1 MRRSLLHSRRLRCF
15 FEADSRTPFRHSPLR
30 EETAFREKP
39 HFPAREALLPC
50 FFCHPAEIPRLRSG
64 RLPCLRPIAVPPQ
77 RNPLHTESHA
87 SDTMFSQAD
96 RLSSRNTAASGSKN
110 RASKPCR
117 RKPVRENL
125 QERSVPYPSLPCSS
139 PFSAMP
145 HGFRPT
151 SSGIGTKEKPREI
164 PKSSIL
170 RLPDESSSASAAPK
184 PSPPRRSI
192 RRAPE
197 RKRQKRIQRGISLRK
212 NRETD
217 RSSIP
222 QPPDECLQFRAAA
235 KPNPPTAGVPMRTE
249 QETVGQGPPLR
260 NTVKPLR
267 SSGRTTKRFRL
278 RVAQTEFFPL
288 PGPADR
294 APSRSRREALRN
306 TESRPDSPAARQTV
320 SGSGLRKQ
328 SFFPCPDRPIELRAG
343 AAERPCE
350 TPKADP
356 IPQPQDEPFPAP
368 GYANRAFPLKEH
380 FPMKF
385 EPEAAGEFPDKTGTG
400 RQRPSGSNRLPP
412 NMPLFQK
419 RGRRERTLAL
429 AAHALSVERPATA
442 PGIGPSLSE
451 AGPFVPELGTRHGQR
466 FTGLGRP
473 SLPRPTGRT
482 HGTGRKRGRIICSRT
497 PGVGWR

>member
-1 MRRSLLHSRRLRCF
+1 MRRSLLLSRRLRCF

-30 EETAFREKP
+30 EETAFREKS

-50 FFCHPAEIPRLRSG
+50 FFCHPAGIPRLRFG
-64 RLPCLRPIAVPPQ
+64 RLLCLRPIAAPPQ

-96 RLSSRNTAASGSKN
+96 RFSSRDTAASGSKN

-125 QERSVPYPSLPCSS
+125 QERSVPYPSLPSSS

-151 SSGIGTKEKPREI
+151 SSGTGTKEKPREI
-164 PKSSIL
+164 PKSPIP

-222 QPPDECLQFRAAA
+222 QPPDECLRFRTAA

-249 QETVGQGPPLR
+249 QETIGQGPPYEI
-260 NTVKPLR
+260 PL
-267 SSGRTTKRFRL
+267 
-278 RVAQTEFFPL
+278 
-288 PGPADR
+288 
-294 APSRSRREALRN
+294 SRSD
-306 TESRPDSPAARQTV
+306 PPAARQTV
-320 SGSGLRKQ
+320 SGFGLRKPSLSLARTGRSSSEPKPQ
-328 SFFPCPDRPIELRAG
+328 
-343 AAERPCE
+343 ERPCE

-356 IPQPQDEPFPAP
+356 TPRPHDETFPAP
-368 GYANRAFPLKEH
+368 GCANRVFPLKEH

-385 EPEAAGEFPDKTGTG
+385 EPEAAGEFPDKTGNG
-400 RQRPSGSNRLPP
+400 WHRPIGSNRLPP
-412 NMPLFQK
+412 NTPLLSEK
-419 RGRRERTLAL
+419 RVRRKSTTAL

-451 AGPFVPELGTRHGQR
+451 SGPFVPELGTRHGQR
-466 FTGLGRP
+466 FIALGRP
-473 SLPRPTGRT
+473 SLPRPAGRT
-482 HGTGRKRGRIICSRT
+482 HGAGRKGGRIICSRT

>member
-50 FFCHPAEIPRLRSG
+50 FFCHPAGIPRLRSG
-64 RLPCLRPIAVPPQ
+64 RLPCLRPIAAPPQ
-77 RNPLHTESHA
+77 RNPLHTESRV

-96 RLSSRNTAASGSKN
+96 RFSSGNTAASGSKN
-110 RASKPCR
+110 RASEPCR
-117 RKPVRENL
+117 RKPARENL

-184 PSPPRRSI
+184 PSPLRRSI

-222 QPPDECLQFRAAA
+222 QPPDECLRFRAAA

-278 RVAQTEFFPL
+278 RVAQTEPFL
-288 PGPADR
+288 
-294 APSRSRREALRN
+294 
-306 TESRPDSPAARQTV
+306 
-320 SGSGLRKQ
+320 
-328 SFFPCPDRPIELRAG
+328 CPDRPIELRAG

-385 EPEAAGEFPDKTGTG
+385 EPEAAGEFPDKTGNG
-400 RQRPSGSNRLPP
+400 RHRPIGSNRLPP
-412 NMPLFQK
+412 NMPLFEK
-419 RGRRERTLAL
+419 RVRRESTMAL